1 MKCPEC
7 GREVPEGHVYC
18 SGCGWEFHMVPA
30 FEPEIE
36 NQIDKTLSRLA
47 NKIDRDPQDGKSAP
61 RHAPGAGNGKAGAGN
76 GKAGAGNGKAGAG
89 KGNGRAKARPK
100 RPSARV
106 LLTALCVA
114 GSVCLLIVA
123 AKAHKTTEDYIRY
136 AEKEYA
142 AGNTDEAIAYL
153 ERATEKAGMVPEIV
167 FLLAEYQRE
176 SGDAK
181 GAIETLSAAL
191 DSDAFS
197 EEEAA
202 RAWFESA
209 EACLELR
216 DGAGLEALLES
227 CPYEDVRKS
236 FASYRPDAPTA
247 SPDEG
252 NYEAQV
258 RVTLSA
264 PEDCAVYYTIDG
276 TPPSDGAS
284 RYEGEITLS
293 EPGTYRL
300 QAVAYS
306 AEGLRSETV
315 SASYTVEEKKV
326 PLPEVFEDSGT
337 YREATSIVVHGRDNV
352 TIYYTVDEEG
362 DPDETDERYEKPI
375 PMPDGRSSFKFI
387 AVDEDGRKS
396 EVVEREYDLVID
408 RLVTEEQAV
417 IRVKEE
423 LIRAGYMKDLNGSVS
438 GQDGV
443 LTYTVENTVTI
454 GNDGEY
460 WFIREHHLHSD
471 GRSEETGRLYAVNTR
486 TGKAMRLGYDSV
498 GQLVLVQIAR

>member
-47 NKIDRDPQDGKSAP
+47 GKIDRDVQDVKPAP
-61 RHAPGAGNGKAGAGN
+61 KNTQGNKNGKN
-76 GKAGAGNGKAGAG
+76 GAG
-89 KGNGRAKARPK
+89 KGNGTAKAQPK
-100 RPSARV
+100 RVSARI

-114 GSVCLLIVA
+114 ASAGLLIVA
-123 AKAHKTTEDYIRY
+123 AGAHKTTEDYIRH

-142 AGNTDEAIAYL
+142 AGNTEEAIAYL
-153 ERATEKAGMVPEIV
+153 EQATEKEGMTPELV
-167 FLLAEYQRE
+167 FLLAEYRRE

-181 GAIETLSAAL
+181 GAIETLSAVL
-191 DSDAFS
+191 DSDTFS
-197 EEEAA
+197 DDDQEKAY
-202 RAWFESA
+202 FESA
-209 EACLELR
+209 QAYLELH
-216 DGAGLEALLES
+216 DGAGFEALLAD
-227 CPYEDVRKS
+227 CPFADVKKS
-236 FASYRPDAPTA
+236 FAAYKPAAPGV
-247 SPDEG
+247 SPEG
-252 NYEAQV
+252 GSFEEQV
-258 RVTLSA
+258 QVTLSA
-264 PEDCAVYYTIDG
+264 PEGCAVYYTIDG
-276 TPPSDGAS
+276 REPSDSNA
-284 RYEGEITLS
+284 RYEQEITLA

-315 SASYTVEEKKV
+315 SASFTVEEKKV
-326 PLPEVFEDSGT
+326 PPPEVFEDSGT

-352 TIYYTVDEEG
+352 AIYYSVDEEG

-387 AVDEDGRKS
+387 AVDENGRKS
-396 EVVEREYDLVID
+396 AVVEREYDLVID
-408 RLVTEEQAV
+408 RLVSEEQAV
-417 IRVKEE
+417 NQVKEE

-438 GQDGV
+438 GQDGI

-460 WFIREHHLHSD
+460 WFIREHHLHGD
-471 GRSEETGRLYAVNTR
+471 GRSEATGRLYAVNTR

>member
-36 NQIDKTLSRLA
+36 NQIDKTLTRLA
-47 NKIDRDPQDGKSAP
+47 NKIDRDPQDGKSASKN
-61 RHAPGAGNGKAGAGN
+61 APGAGSEKT
-76 GKAGAGNGKAGAG
+76 GAG
-89 KGNGRAKARPK
+89 KGNGRAKARTK
-100 RPSARV
+100 RVSARI
-106 LLTALCVA
+106 LLTALCIA

-123 AKAHKTTEDYIRY
+123 ATVHKTTEDYIRY

-142 AGNTDEAIAYL
+142 AGNSEEAIAYL
-153 ERATEKAGMVPEIV
+153 ERATEKEGMIPELV

-176 SGDAK
+176 SGDAE
-181 GAIETLSAAL
+181 GAIETLSAVL
-191 DSDAFS
+191 DPAACS
-197 EEEAA
+197 EEEAE

-209 EACLELR
+209 EAYLELR
-216 DGAGLEALLES
+216 DGAGLEALLER
-227 CPYEDVRKS
+227 CPYGDVRKS
-236 FASYRPDAPTA
+236 FDSYRPAVPDV
-247 SPDEG
+247 SPDG
-252 NYEAQV
+252 GSYETQV

-264 PEDCAVYYTIDG
+264 PEGCAVYYTIDG
-276 TPPSDGAS
+276 SSPSDGDE

-306 AEGLRSETV
+306 AEGLRSQTV

-362 DPDETDERYEKPI
+362 DPDETDARYEKPI

-417 IRVKEE
+417 IHVKEE

-438 GQDGV
+438 GQDGI

-471 GRSEETGRLYAVNTR
+471 GSSEETGRLYAVNTR

>member
-1 MKCPEC
+1 MQCPEC

-47 NKIDRDPQDGKSAP
+47 GKIDTDTQGAKRAPKNAPDKKSG
-61 RHAPGAGNGKAGAGN
+61 RS
-76 GKAGAGNGKAGAG
+76 GAG
-89 KGNGRAKARPK
+89 KGGRTKAQPK
-100 RPSARV
+100 PVHMRV
-106 LLTALCVA
+106 IPVALAVAASILLLV
-114 GSVCLLIVA
+114 VA
-123 AKAHKTTEDYIRY
+123 AKAHKTPEDYIRY

-142 AGNTDEAIAYL
+142 AGNTEEAIAYL
-153 ERATEKAGMVPEIV
+153 KQATEKAGMIPDMV

-176 SGDAK
+176 SGDAR
-181 GAIETLSAAL
+181 GAIETLSAVFH
-191 DSDAFS
+191 SDAYS
-197 EEEAA
+197 GEEKERLYYECA
-202 RAWFESA
+202 RAY
-209 EACLELR
+209 LELR
-216 DGAGLEALLES
+216 DGAGLETLLES
-227 CPYEDVRKS
+227 CPYEDVRKT
-236 FASYRPDAPTA
+236 FASYKPAAPGV
-247 SPDEG
+247 SPEG
-252 NYEAQV
+252 GSFEEQV

-264 PEDCAVYYTIDG
+264 PEGCAVYYTIDG
-276 TPPSDGAS
+276 QEPSDSNA
-284 RYEGEITLS
+284 RYEQEITLS
-293 EPGTYRL
+293 EPGTYLL

-306 AEGLRSETV
+306 AEGMRSETV
-315 SASYTVEEKKV
+315 SASITVTEKRV
-326 PLPEVFEDSGT
+326 PPPEVFEDSGT

-387 AVDEDGRKS
+387 AVDENGRKS

-408 RLVTEEQAV
+408 RLVSEEQAV
-417 IRVKEE
+417 IHVKEE

-438 GQDGV
+438 GQDGI
-443 LTYTVENTVTI
+443 LAYTVENTVTI

-460 WFIREHHLHSD
+460 WFIREHHLHGD
-471 GRSEETGRLYAVNTR
+471 GRSEATGRLYAVNTR